1 MASTQGGDDSPEVAP
16 YDALLLVSFGGP
28 ERPEDVVPFLENVT
42 RGRGIPRE
50 RLEAVGEHYFLFG
63 GRSPIN
69 DINRTLLADIRADL
83 DAHGIDLPVYWGN
96 RNWDPYLGDVVAQM
110 KADGVTRVACF
121 TTSAYSSYS
130 SCRQYREDLAA
141 AATDV
146 TGGSPRLDKLRLY
159 FNHPGF
165 LEPVVDAVVA
175 ALAAGG
181 AARDD
186 ARLLFVTHSIPMS
199 MNDGSGPLGGAYL
212 AQHLDAASYVADR
225 VAEVTGRGH
234 RHHLVF
240 CSRSGPPQVPWL
252 APDVND
258 HLERLAFEGVRSVV
272 LVPIGFVS
280 DHMEVVY
287 DLDTEAMATAERLGL
302 NAVRVAT
309 SGTDARFV
317 AMVRDL
323 LVERAAVERGE
334 TVERAVV
341 GDWPATWDRCAA
353 DCCPNPHAPLPA
365 LSQLPP
371 GELPPGFADGV

>member
-1 MASTQGGDDSPEVAP
+1 MASPDVAP

-50 RLEAVGEHYFLFG
+50 RLEAVGEHYFGFG

-69 DINRTLLADIRADL
+69 DLNRALLAALRADL
-83 DAHGIDLPVYWGN
+83 ADHGIDLPVYWGN
-96 RNWDPYLGDVVAQM
+96 RNWDPFLTEAVARM
-110 KADGVTRVACF
+110 RADGITRAACF

-130 SCRQYREDLAA
+130 SCRQYREDLAGAVADGGA
-141 AATDV
+141 APDAGPV
-146 TGGSPRLDKLRLY
+146 LDKIRLY

-175 ALAAGG
+175 ATQT
-181 AARDD
+181 RPE
-186 ARLLFVTHSIPMS
+186 ARLVFVTHSIPDT
-199 MNDGSGPLGGAYL
+199 MNAGSGPMGGAYL
-212 AQHLDAASYVADR
+212 AQHLDAAAYVAGR
-225 VAEVTGRGH
+225 VAEVTGRIH
-234 RHHLVF
+234 PHDLVF
-240 CSRSGPPQVPWL
+240 CSRSGPPHVPWL
-252 APDVND
+252 EPDVND
-258 HLERLAFEGVRSVV
+258 HLEKLVVEGVPSVV

-302 NAVRVAT
+302 DAVRVPT
-309 SGTDARFV
+309 SGTDERFV
-317 AMVRDL
+317 AMVREL

-334 TVERAVV
+334 TVERAAV
-341 GDWPATWDRCAA
+341 GGWPACWDRCAA
-353 DCCPNPHAPLPA
+353 DCCPNPRELLPA

-371 GELPPGFADGV
+371 GERPRGTYPAGVTA

>member
-1 MASTQGGDDSPEVAP
+1 MSGAEVAP

-28 ERPEDVVPFLENVT
+28 EGPEDVVPFLENVT
-42 RGRGIPRE
+42 RGRDIPRD
-50 RLEAVGEHYFLFG
+50 RLAEVGEHYSLFG

-69 DINRTLLADIRADL
+69 DLNRALLAAIRDDL
-83 DAHGIDLPVYWGN
+83 AAHGIDLPVYWGN
-96 RNWDPYLGDVVAQM
+96 RNWHPYLSDAVAEMQ
-110 KADGVTRVACF
+110 ADGVRRVACF
-121 TTSAYSSYS
+121 ATSAYSSYS

-141 AATDV
+141 AAVD
-146 TGGSPRLDKLRLY
+146 GGPRMDKLRLY

-165 LEPVVDAVVA
+165 LEPVADAVA
-175 ALAAGG
+175 AAVTEPGVE
-181 AARDD
+181 RED
-186 ARLLFVTHSIPMS
+186 ARLLFVTHSVPMS

-212 AQHLDAASYVADR
+212 DQHLDAAAYVTAR
-225 VAEVTGRGH
+225 VAELTGRRHG
-234 RHHLVF
+234 HHLVF

-258 HLERLAFEGVRSVV
+258 HLERLAREGVRSVV

-302 NAVRVAT
+302 DAVRVGT
-309 SGTDARFV
+309 PGTDARFV

-323 LVERAAVERGE
+323 LLERAAVERGE
-334 TVERAVV
+334 TVERAAV
-341 GDWPATWDRCAA
+341 GDWPALWDRCAA
-353 DCCPNPHAPLPA
+353 DCCPNPRTPLPA

-371 GELPPGFADGV
+371 GELPPGVSGVST